1 MLSRED
7 LCTKPIAI
15 RKRRQYDIWLIIHN
29 SVSDPRSAPLSV
41 VNYLATVRNITC
53 RFLLANFRLH
63 EYHKSTA
70 ISKKIDIT
78 VPVIIFVLKRK
89 LIFTYPLN
97 SLYEAYIMDMHTDTV
112 SQKIDGKF
120 IEV

>member
-1 MLSRED
+1 M
-7 LCTKPIAI
+7 P
-15 RKRRQYDIWLIIHN
+15 
-29 SVSDPRSAPLSV
+29 
-41 VNYLATVRNITC
+41 
-53 RFLLANFRLH
+53 FFLANFRLH

-97 SLYEAYIMDMHTDTV
+97 SLYEAYIMYMHIDTV

-120 IEV
+120 IEDLENWSFLSRGDPRLFNLNYTVFIS